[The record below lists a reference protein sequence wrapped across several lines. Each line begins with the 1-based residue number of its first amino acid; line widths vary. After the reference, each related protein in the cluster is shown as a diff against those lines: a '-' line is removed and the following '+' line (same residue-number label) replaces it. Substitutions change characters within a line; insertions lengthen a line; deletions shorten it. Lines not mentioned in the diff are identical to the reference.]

1 MRKPKSR
8 NRSFQSHGAGKGS
21 ADRTTD
27 DAAYRRNFEAID
39 WGRGPKG
46 YFYSPVD
53 DDCLIIM
60 GDEVFHR

>member
-27 DAAYRRNFEAID
+27 DQAYRRNFDAIK
-39 WGRGPKG
+39 WSNKNWV
-46 YFYSPVD
+46 SPPLNHKWPD
-53 DDCLIIM
+53 DYDFASRL
-60 GDEVFHR
+60 